1 MLNKLK
7 QALLYAGIEKE
18 QFNMIY
24 PEVQKRNLK
33 NLSIYSL
40 GMSIYFVLFLVYAII
55 ATGLIE
61 IFGAESSYR
70 IGGDEFVSYTDCL
83 DKKQIEAALDG
94 LVLRIK
100 QPVP

>member
-1 MLNKLK
+1 MLK
-7 QALLYAGIEKE
+7 A
-18 QFNMIY
+18 
-24 PEVQKRNLK
+24 
-33 NLSIYSL
+33 
-40 GMSIYFVLFLVYAII
+40 I

-70 IGGDEFVSYTDCL
+70 IGGDEFVSNTDCL